1 MSVKAIKVT
10 DELKVLINK
19 HEGRSNFALQTSIS
33 TAEKLLMTFDEYV
46 RVEIDELNQQILLL
60 ETVRRDL
67 KKEKVKIRRIQTR
80 FNATHDRLKR
90 ISDLAKQCKITTM
103 GFMAS
108 TMQENELADVDML
121 NKQVDESILEIEII
135 TEAFKIITEFEELRN
150 LSNFCLFP
158 TSIDRSVSVF
168 KFSDLTVICVCE
180 R

>member
-1 MSVKAIKVT
+1 MSVKGIKVT
-10 DELKVLINK
+10 DELKALINK

-33 TAEKLLMTFDEYV
+33 TAEKLLTTFDEYV

-67 KKEKVKIRRIQTR
+67 KIEKGKIRRIQTR

-90 ISDLAKQCKITTM
+90 ISDLAKQGKITTM

-121 NKQVDESILEIEII
+121 DKQEVDDSILEIEII
-135 TEAFKIITEFEELRN
+135 AEAFKIITEFDELRKDVRRWAE
-150 LSNFCLFP
+150 SC
-158 TSIDRSVSVF
+158 IADIGYMVSVI
-168 KFSDLTVICVCE
+168 KEYSDKND
-180 R
+180 

>member
-67 KKEKVKIRRIQTR
+67 KKEKG
-80 FNATHDRLKR
+80 RLD
-90 ISDLAKQCKITTM
+90 S
-103 GFMAS
+103 
-108 TMQENELADVDML
+108 MQRMTD
-121 NKQVDESILEIEII
+121 
-135 TEAFKIITEFEELRN
+135 
-150 LSNFCLFP
+150 
-158 TSIDRSVSVF
+158 
-168 KFSDLTVICVCE
+168 
-180 R
+180 